1 MKLADEERELT
12 RLLAAERSPLG
23 SSIEVLRDN
32 VPDATELASLASRL
46 ALQGLD
52 VTAQA
57 PSKPAKTWKRWAIGG
72 AGGAAAVLVWLAL
85 RGSQPMPHATLSKA
99 SAPPPS
105 PAAVIEEQVAT
116 RRPANVAGNARAP
129 GAATE
134 STLAPSNAPLPTTP
148 DDSKAPNEA
157 TAPASPSKGLSE
169 PARSA
174 AQSPVAPSR
183 PGAPSVSTGTAAGAP
198 LGVDA
203 ATAPSEIELLRDAR
217 FALRQSPGRALEL
230 TDQHVRLYPQGKL
243 TQEREL
249 LAISALV
256 ALGRRTAALSRG
268 ASFERLFPASPYR
281 KQVGD
286 LLR

>member
-12 RLLAAERSPLG
+12 RLLASERSPLG

-52 VTAQA
+52 VTVQA
-57 PSKPAKTWKRWAIGG
+57 PPPPARAWKKWAIGG

-85 RGSQPMPHATLSKA
+85 RGSPPTPNATPSE
-99 SAPPPS
+99 APAPRPS
-105 PAAVIEEQVAT
+105 PATVIEQQVST
-116 RRPANVAGNARAP
+116 RHPSNVAGNAKAP
-129 GAATE
+129 AAVAAPTAA
-134 STLAPSNAPLPTTP
+134 SADAPSPTLPN
-148 DDSKAPNEA
+148 DLKAPNDA
-157 TAPASPSKGLSE
+157 TAPVRPSGAVSE
-169 PARSA
+169 AARSA
-174 AQSPVAPSR
+174 AHAPAAPSR
-183 PGAPSVSTGTAAGAP
+183 PAVASVSEGRAGAP
-198 LGVDA
+198 LGVDT

-217 FALRQSPGRALEL
+217 FALRQSPARALEL